1 MTRSNEKHELLT
13 RWLAKHRKKML
24 RVASHYA
31 GGATE
36 AEDIVQMASMIAW
49 RRLESLRDGAKV
61 GPWVLRITTSVGP
74 GVAERR
80 GRRVQLRANHLGRQP
95 EPLDPF
101 AHLSQDDSRRAN
113 VLSAAESLPSAQ
125 QEVVHCL
132 LKGLS
137 YKETAAKLDKTA
149 EAVRVLRYR
158 AVRSLRRI
166 LLPPP
171 PGMADP

>member
-1 MTRSNEKHELLT
+1 MTRSNEKRELLT

-74 GVAERR
+74 GRR
-80 GRRVQLRANHLGRQP
+80 GETRPTGSAPSQPLGSPART
-95 EPLDPF
+95 
-101 AHLSQDDSRRAN
+101 S
-113 VLSAAESLPSAQ
+113 
-125 QEVVHCL
+125 
-132 LKGLS
+132 
-137 YKETAAKLDKTA
+137 
-149 EAVRVLRYR
+149 
-158 AVRSLRRI
+158 
-166 LLPPP
+166 
-171 PGMADP
+171 